1 MKGRPRRSPL
11 FPSPTL
17 FRFVLRRIEHLEQ
30 RRRRVAPPVAPDLVD
45 LVEHDHGVA
54 GASLLEGA
62 RDASGQRAD
71 IGATVTTDL
80 DRKSTRLNSSHSQI
94 SYAVFCLKK

>member
-1 MKGRPRRSPL
+1 M
-11 FPSPTL
+11 
-17 FRFVLRRIEHLEQ
+17 VLRRIEHLEQ

-71 IGATVTTDL
+71 IGATVTTDFRFVVDATQRDAGEL
-80 DRKSTRLNSSHSQI
+80 ATEGARHRLTE
-94 SYAVFCLKK
+94 